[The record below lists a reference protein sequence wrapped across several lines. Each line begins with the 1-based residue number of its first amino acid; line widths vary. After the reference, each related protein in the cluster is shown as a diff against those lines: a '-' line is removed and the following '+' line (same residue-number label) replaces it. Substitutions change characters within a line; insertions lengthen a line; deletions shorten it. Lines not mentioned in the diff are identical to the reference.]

1 MLFFGS
7 NTAVG
12 YINADADLLDVLL
25 ARIAASD
32 TEALSELYST
42 TGISVYGF
50 ALSILKNR
58 QDAEDV
64 LHDCFLSIYSA
75 ADRYRSCGKPMAWII
90 TIAKNLCLAKLRDRQ
105 RCGAASLEE
114 YDLSTAAANPE
125 DRLTLEACMKLLTDQ
140 ERQIVML
147 HAVSGMKHREIAQIL
162 SVPLATVLSKY
173 SRAIKKLKHHFMKGE
188 QEE

>member
-1 MLFFGS
+1 MLFICLNS
-7 NTAVG
+7 AVG
-12 YINADADLLDVLL
+12 YTGADAEMLDALL

-32 TEALSELYST
+32 TEALSALYSAT
-42 TGISVYGF
+42 SASVYGF

-64 LHDCFLSIYSA
+64 LQDCYLSLYAA

-105 RCGAASLEE
+105 RCAPSLEE
-114 YDLSTAAANPE
+114 YDLCADAAALE
-125 DRLTLEACMKLLTDQ
+125 DRLTLEACMKLLTDP

-162 SVPLATVLSKY
+162 SLPLATVLSKY

-188 QEE
+188 QNV